1 MPFLCLAT
9 TDMSTTT
16 KSIKIQEIVM
26 SKDNNPINRKQFM
39 KELYRYKNGSISRR
53 HFLAATGLGLAAS
66 VMAAAVPALAP
77 RKSWAASDIGDR
89 VVLATWPNYHD
100 TANFDMFTEM
110 TGAHVQV
117 NVFGS
122 NEEMLAKLQAG
133 GSSWDVFV
141 PTNYTITTYVGE
153 DLIEP
158 LELAKLPNYVPDA
171 FDPRFSD
178 AGSVNGTVY
187 AVPKNWGTT
196 GYVVN
201 NAHTNGRK
209 LTSWKDFWDISKEE
223 FSGRTMVHDY
233 QLTTIGNALKYFG
246 YSFNSVDEAEL
257 ADAEK
262 LLLEVKPHLFAI
274 NSDYQPPLRNGDAWM
289 SMCWTGD
296 GKQLNT
302 DIPEMEYVLGVEGG
316 EIWSDYYAVPRGAE
330 HRDAGYALI
339 NHMLDPNVNARE
351 VLAHGYPVADSN
363 TNALLP
369 KELLEDPILY
379 PAQELLNALEFGAAA
394 TLTDPNRAELLARFK
409 AA

>member
-1 MPFLCLAT
+1 MAKQDDSPITRKKF
-9 TDMSTTT
+9 M
-16 KSIKIQEIVM
+16 QEL
-26 SKDNNPINRKQFM
+26 R
-39 KELYRYKNGSISRR
+39 RYERGSVTRR
-53 HFLAATGLGLAAS
+53 HFLGVTGLGMATA
-66 VMAAAVPALAP
+66 VMGAAVPGLLS
-77 RKSWAASDIGDR
+77 RKSWAAGDIGDR

-100 TANFDMFTEM
+100 PANFEQFTEM

-133 GSSWDVFV
+133 GSGWDVFV

-158 LELAKLPNYVPDA
+158 LDLSKLGNFDA
-171 FDPRFSD
+171 ASFDPRFSD
-178 AGSVNGTVY
+178 AGSVDGTLY
-187 AVPKNWGTT
+187 AVPKDWGTT
-196 GYVVN
+196 GFVIN
-201 NAHTNGRK
+201 TKHNGGK
-209 LTSWKDFWDISKEE
+209 PLTTWKEFWDISKTD

-246 YSFNSVDEAEL
+246 YSFNSVDPNEL
-257 ADAEK
+257 AEAEK
-262 LLLEVKPHLFAI
+262 LLIEVKPHLYAI

-302 DIPEMEYVLGVEGG
+302 DMPEMVYVLGKEGG
-316 EIWSDYYAVPRGAE
+316 EIWSDYYAVPKGAP

-339 NHMLDPNVNARE
+339 NFMLDPAVNAKE
-351 VLAHGYPVADSN
+351 VLAHGYPVADSR

-379 PAQELLNALEFGAAA
+379 PAQELLDALEFGAAA

-409 AA
+409 SA